1 MHKTEVKG
9 HDTKRSKDQSLML
22 VYSHRYASFS
32 LQAISAA
39 LECLHVIIFGSME

>member
-22 VYSHRYASFS
+22 VYSHRYGH
-32 LQAISAA
+32 LQAPHYKPSQQP
-39 LECLHVIIFGSME
+39 